1 MEVETVLVPVDDSIA
16 AMEAVRYAVAVA
28 ERYDAGIHALYLL
41 DELEGPDASDAIVD
55 DIREAAGDV
64 AFNHSAARGFDTHT
78 LTHHPGSVVLDAVDD
93 VGADFIVIP
102 REDPSDLLGRVAEYV
117 LQYADHPVLSV

>member
-1 MEVETVLVPVDDSIA
+1 MLVPVDDSIA

-28 ERYDAGIHALYLL
+28 ERYDAGIHALYIQ
-41 DELEGPDASDAIVD
+41 DAFEGAEASRSVMD
-55 DIREAAGDV
+55 DIGEAAGDLPL
-64 AFNHSAARGFDTHT
+64 NHSAAHGFDTQS
-78 LTHHPGSVVLDAVDD
+78 LLHHPGSVVLDATDD

-117 LQYADHPVLSV
+117 LQYASQPVLSV